1 MQQFIFDLIYSLLF
15 GLVVWGAKQIVVIV
29 IPYLKTKLASEQYS
43 WASEIIE
50 HAVRAFEQTVSGS
63 GLGEEKFQ
71 LVISYAKRELEKRG
85 IKLTEEQITMLI
97 EAAVQT
103 MNSESLDVIDVSE
116 EDASPSVFFSHETP
130 DNGV

>member
-1 MQQFIFDLIYSLLF
+1 
-15 GLVVWGAKQIVVIV
+15 VVIV
-29 IPYLKTKLASEQYS
+29 IPYLKTRLESEQYS
-43 WASEIIE
+43 WAAEIIE

-103 MNSESLDVIDVSE
+103 MNCESLNVLDCTTESTPGVIFASDNTLDE
-116 EDASPSVFFSHETP
+116 E
-130 DNGV
+130 

>member
-1 MQQFIFDLIYSLLF
+1 MQQLFFDLIYSLLF
-15 GLVVWGAKQIVVIV
+15 GLIVWGAKQIVVIV
-29 IPYLKTKLASEQYS
+29 IPYLKTRLESEQYS
-43 WASEIIE
+43 WAAEIIE

-103 MNSESLDVIDVSE
+103 MNCESLNVLDCTTDTTPGVIF
-116 EDASPSVFFSHETP
+116 ASDTP
-130 DNGV
+130 DEE

>member
-1 MQQFIFDLIYSLLF
+1 MQQLFFDLIYSLLF
-15 GLVVWGAKQIVVIV
+15 GLIVWGAKQLVVIV
-29 IPYLKTKLASEQYS
+29 IPYLKTRLESEQYS
-43 WASEIIE
+43 WAAEIIE

-103 MNSESLDVIDVSE
+103 MNCESLNVLDCTTETTPGVIFASDTLDE
-116 EDASPSVFFSHETP
+116 E
-130 DNGV
+130 

>member
-1 MQQFIFDLIYSLLF
+1 MQQLFFDLIYSLLF
-15 GLVVWGAKQIVVIV
+15 GLIVWGAKQLVVII
-29 IPYLKTKLASEQYS
+29 IPYLKTRLESEQYS
-43 WASEIIE
+43 WAAEIIE

-103 MNSESLDVIDVSE
+103 MNCESLNVLDCTTETTPGVIFASVTPE
-116 EDASPSVFFSHETP
+116 EE
-130 DNGV
+130 

>member
-1 MQQFIFDLIYSLLF
+1 MQQLFFDLIYSLLF
-15 GLVVWGAKQIVVIV
+15 GLIVWGAKQLVVIV
-29 IPYLKTKLASEQYS
+29 IPYLKTRLESEQYS
-43 WASEIIE
+43 WAAEIIE

-103 MNSESLDVIDVSE
+103 MNCESLNVLDCTTETTPGVIFASVTPE
-116 EDASPSVFFSHETP
+116 EE
-130 DNGV
+130 

>member
-1 MQQFIFDLIYSLLF
+1 MQQLFFDLIYSLLF
-15 GLVVWGAKQIVVIV
+15 GLIVWGAKQLVVIV
-29 IPYLKTKLASEQYS
+29 IPYLKTRLESEQYS
-43 WASEIIE
+43 WAAEIIE

-103 MNSESLDVIDVSE
+103 MNCESLNVLDCTTESTPGVIFASVAPNE
-116 EDASPSVFFSHETP
+116 E
-130 DNGV
+130 

>member
-1 MQQFIFDLIYSLLF
+1 MQQLFFDLIYSLLF
-15 GLVVWGAKQIVVIV
+15 GLIVWGAKQLVVIV
-29 IPYLKTKLASEQYS
+29 IPYLKTRLESEQYS
-43 WASEIIE
+43 WAAEIIE

-103 MNSESLDVIDVSE
+103 MNCESLNVLDCTTDTTPGVIFASVTPE
-116 EDASPSVFFSHETP
+116 EE
-130 DNGV
+130 

>member
-1 MQQFIFDLIYSLLF
+1 MQQLFFDLIYSLLF
-15 GLVVWGAKQIVVIV
+15 GLIVWGAKQLVVIV
-29 IPYLKTKLASEQYS
+29 IPYLKTRLESEQYS
-43 WASEIIE
+43 WAAEIIE

-103 MNSESLDVIDVSE
+103 MNCESLNVLDCTTEVTPGVIF
-116 EDASPSVFFSHETP
+116 ASDTP
-130 DNGV
+130 DEE